1 MEKETHFTHISR
13 PKAGMGTAVNPDI
26 TRASTLLFD
35 RAEDLYRS
43 DIRGY
48 GRHGSAVH
56 DTLKEAFNLLEGGAG
71 TSLFP
76 SGLAACTYPI
86 LSQIKTGDHILLTD
100 SSYGPTR
107 YFCDG
112 HLKKMGIETEMYNPR
127 IGADIEN
134 LLRPNTSVIIMESP
148 GSLTFEIQDIPAI
161 TKAAQAHGVTTIID
175 NTWSA
180 GLSLNPLKLG
190 VDISCHA
197 ATKYFGGHSD
207 IMSGAAVSRTEKLAK
222 QVALTAKHLGN
233 ACSPDDVYQILRG
246 FRTVVPR
253 FRQQEATSLALAN
266 WLGTHSKV
274 QQVLHPAHET
284 HPDHAFWKRDFTGGG
299 CIFSVV
305 MKPCHETDIL
315 AFINALK
322 LFGIGYSY
330 GGFESLAIHC
340 DPQLKRSVSASL
352 GGPLVRFA
360 CGLEAMEDLKNDIEQ
375 ALNEIS

>member
-1 MEKETHFTHISR
+1 MKKETTFTHMAR
-13 PKAGMGTAVNPDI
+13 PPAGLGTAVNPDI

-35 RAEDLYRS
+35 KAEDLYRN

-56 DTLKEAFNLLEGGAG
+56 DALKEAFNTLEGGAG

-86 LSQIKTGDHILLTD
+86 LSQVKAGDHVLLTD

-107 YFCDG
+107 YFCNG
-112 HLKKMGIETEMYNPR
+112 HLKKMNIETELYDPR
-127 IGADIEN
+127 IGASIEK
-134 LLRPNTSVIIMESP
+134 LIRPNTSVILLESP
-148 GSLTFEIQDIPAI
+148 GSLTFEVQDIPAI
-161 TKAAQAHGVTTIID
+161 VKVAKAHNVTTIID

-180 GLSLNPLKLG
+180 GLTLSPLTLG

-207 IMSGAAVSRTEKLAK
+207 TMSGAAVSRTKKLAD

-233 ACSPDDVYQILRG
+233 ASSPDDTYQILRG
-246 FRTVVPR
+246 FRTVIPR

-266 WLGTHSKV
+266 WLTDHPKV
-274 QQVLHPAHET
+274 QYVLHPAHPT
-284 HPDHAFWKRDFTGGG
+284 HPDHAIWKRDFTGGG

-305 MKPCHETDIL
+305 LKPCPEKEIL
-315 AFINALK
+315 AFVNALK

-330 GGFESLAIHC
+330 GGYESLCIHC
-340 DPQLKRSVSASL
+340 DPQLKRSVSKSL

-360 CGLEAMEDLKNDIEQ
+360 CGLEAMEDLKDDIKQ
-375 ALNEIS
+375 AFNEIS

>member
-1 MEKETHFTHISR
+1 MKKETQFAHIAR
-13 PKAGMGTAVNPDI
+13 PSAGLGTAVNPDI

-35 RAEDLYRS
+35 KAEDLYRA
-43 DIRGY
+43 DLRGY

-56 DTLKEAFNLLEGGAG
+56 DALKEAFNTLEGGAG

-86 LSQIKTGDHILLTD
+86 LSQVKAGDHILLTD

-107 YFCDG
+107 SFCNG
-112 HLKKMGIETEMYNPR
+112 HLKKMNIETELYDPR
-127 IGADIEN
+127 IGADIEK
-134 LLRPNTSVIIMESP
+134 LIRPNTTVILLESP
-148 GSLTFEIQDIPAI
+148 GSLTFEVQDIPAI
-161 TKAAQAHGVTTIID
+161 VKAAKAHDVTTIID

-180 GLSLNPLKLG
+180 GLTLNPLALG

-207 IMSGAAVSRTEKLAK
+207 IMSGAAVSRTKTLAN

-253 FRQQEATSLALAN
+253 FRQQEATSLALAE
-266 WLGTHSKV
+266 WLADHPKV
-274 QQVLHPAHET
+274 QSVLHPAHPS
-284 HPDHAFWKRDFTGGG
+284 HVDYDIWKRDFTGGG

-305 MKPCHETDIL
+305 LKPCSEKEVL
-315 AFINALK
+315 AFVNALK

-330 GGFESLAIHC
+330 GGFESLCIHC
-340 DPQLKRSVSASL
+340 DPQLKRAHADKL

-360 CGLEAMEDLKNDIEQ
+360 CGLEAMEDLKNDIKQ
-375 ALNEIS
+375 AFNEIS